1 MADDDS
7 PASQFIRGFEAMSG
21 QQYIIGTKEQEFE
34 LSTVQYL
41 IKQFGLRLHT
51 HEILDYQESMTTVR
65 RLTLS
70 AFNHV
75 FPTFPFVIGSSTLC
89 DVPLP
94 YTSSISKKK
103 NTGLNYLVHLDPYS
117 TEPARYKK
125 FDWVPFFIA
134 YQNFYNHNMTA
145 NETRKLCL
153 VYRRRGFVHGMCIHN
168 DASEQYW
175 PTGGAFVYKFTHD
188 GRDRRVFV
196 SPFQSLVTAI
206 WSGGHGWRP

>member
-94 YTSSISKKK
+94 YTRQQLS
-103 NTGLNYLVHLDPYS
+103 
-117 TEPARYKK
+117 R
-125 FDWVPFFIA
+125 
-134 YQNFYNHNMTA
+134 
-145 NETRKLCL
+145 
-153 VYRRRGFVHGMCIHN
+153 
-168 DASEQYW
+168 
-175 PTGGAFVYKFTHD
+175 
-188 GRDRRVFV
+188 
-196 SPFQSLVTAI
+196 
-206 WSGGHGWRP
+206 